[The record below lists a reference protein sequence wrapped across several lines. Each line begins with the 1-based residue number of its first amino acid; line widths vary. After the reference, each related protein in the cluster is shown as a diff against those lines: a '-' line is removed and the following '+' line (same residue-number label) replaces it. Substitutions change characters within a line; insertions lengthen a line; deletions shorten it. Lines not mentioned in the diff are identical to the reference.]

1 MTESAQEIKKEQKTA
16 DIVEKPVQTQ
26 VPAKK
31 ENITKKGKIAVVLV
45 RGLVRV
51 SRKVVDTLH
60 MINLRRKNNC
70 VFLDDTPI
78 NRGMLQ
84 KVKDYVT
91 YGSVSDEFASELFT
105 KKGNVW
111 QGREEDRKKKYK
123 YNFKEI
129 NGKKYHPTLNLSPPR
144 KGFGRK
150 GIKKPFSVGGAL
162 GKRGEKMQD
171 LLLRMTSE

>member
-70 VFLDDTPI
+70 VFL
-78 NRGMLQ
+78 N
-84 KVKDYVT
+84 
-91 YGSVSDEFASELFT
+91 
-105 KKGNVW
+105 
-111 QGREEDRKKKYK
+111 
-123 YNFKEI
+123 
-129 NGKKYHPTLNLSPPR
+129 NG
-144 KGFGRK
+144 
-150 GIKKPFSVGGAL
+150 
-162 GKRGEKMQD
+162 E
-171 LLLRMTSE
+171 MTIT